1 MAVDPRA
8 QFGLPVRDPR
18 QRGTTPWS
26 YENPTEASVR
36 AGQRRA
42 AQSMPGTLQTR
53 QATETDPLYRVAMGG
68 QLDIP
73 TENTPSYQ
81 APTPMTSERDRTLKP
96 EQKEMTAIANWLR
109 TPEAQNFLGDVVKD
123 PLQGVIGQ
131 GEMAMRGRTP
141 SAIDLEQNEAM
152 RGNQIASSKRAG
164 EQSVRDY
171 LSLMARLQNQR
182 PDLMKLNAA
191 DRGNSRDAM
200 ISGLFQGVPN
210 MDNRMLEN
218 LFGDLHAQR
227 ERAYRTGVDQAAS
240 ADRNMLGQ
248 ARLPNRS

>member
-1 MAVDPRA
+1 MAFDPRA

-81 APTPMTSERDRTLKP
+81 APAQKAKAPM
-96 EQKEMTAIANWLR
+96 EQGEMTAIANWLR

-131 GEMAMRGRTP
+131 GEMAMRG
-141 SAIDLEQNEAM
+141 
-152 RGNQIASSKRAG
+152 NQIAAG
-164 EQSVRDY
+164 ERSVRDY
-171 LSLMARLQNQR
+171 LDLMARLQNQR

-191 DRGNSRDAM
+191 DRGNPRDAM
-200 ISGLFQGVPN
+200 ISSLFQGVPN

-227 ERAYRTGVDQAAS
+227 ERAYRTGVDTSAT

>member
-1 MAVDPRA
+1 MAFDPRG
-8 QFGLPVRDPR
+8 QFGLPVRDPSK
-18 QRGTTPWS
+18 RGTTPWS
-26 YENPTEASVR
+26 YENPTEASIR

-42 AQSMPGTLQTR
+42 AQSMPGTLQTM

-68 QLDIP
+68 QLDVF
-73 TENTPSYQ
+73 TEDTPSYQ

-109 TPEAQNFLGDVVKD
+109 TPEAQNFLGDVAKD
-123 PLQGVIGQ
+123 PLQGLPVQ
-131 GEMAMRGRTP
+131 GEM
-141 SAIDLEQNEAM
+141 AM
-152 RGNQIASSKRAG
+152 RGNQIASSNRAG
-164 EQSVRDY
+164 ERSVRDY
-171 LSLMARLQNQR
+171 LDLMARLQNQR

-191 DRGNSRDAM
+191 DRGNPRDAM

-218 LFGDLHAQR
+218 LFADLHAQR